1 MMAFSG
7 GRALSLALVFL
18 LSADP
23 SSAFIAPAVTTSTRA
38 STASAQAL
46 SMVAATPSTWV
57 TTKSEETF
65 EEAKVRWAFVAAAV
79 VAVVVV
85 QTLVRALPP
94 WSKATLHLA

>member
-1 MMAFSG
+1 M
-7 GRALSLALVFL
+7 SLALVFL

-38 STASAQAL
+38 SAASAKAL

-65 EEAKVRWAFVAAAV
+65 EEAKVRWL
-79 VAVVVV
+79 VVVV
-85 QTLVRALPP
+85 VVVAASGDLGIDRRACVATLVKGNA
-94 WSKATLHLA
+94 AFA